1 MKVGLKVRL
10 LGISFIGM
18 VSLLLITLLVSL
30 KFSGDS
36 QQAQLQASIELLDR
50 ESSTQQEVL
59 NASLQRKAENLVSLL
74 SMIAPDAI
82 VSFDFDTLEQY
93 ANSAV
98 QDDEIH
104 WVRFLD
110 MDQGAL
116 AESAHE
122 EHGSHLTENR
132 VTKELLMEGDPV
144 GYLEIYLLQER
155 INTAVKT
162 MNQRAS
168 TFKQNM
174 EMDVSKSRQETVA
187 WSVGVGVITLLIA
200 LVLTAV
206 LIKTGIITPIRK
218 VNHYFEESGA
228 GNYSNQIDLSRN
240 DEIGKMMHDLSEM
253 QTHLADKVEQIQQ
266 SEQRA
271 LRIQEA
277 VNRVSTPL
285 MVTDEGGAIL
295 FENIQLQEHLAGLE
309 QQDGKRGN
317 QLLEE
322 EIQLHLKQADLSRAR
337 WSDDFAFVDR
347 TIRARFNQVVD
358 EQNAVVGYAIEWVD
372 LTEQIRAQDQVASLV
387 SSAAQG
393 ELDKRL
399 DTTTFD
405 GFIAKLA
412 EEINQMLDAVAN
424 PINEVVRVV
433 RLQAEGD
440 LTQAMEGKYQGHFK
454 TLQDDINTM
463 AQRLR
468 AVVHDIVQ
476 GAEDISQG
484 AHQISEGSANLSQRT
499 QQQAA
504 SVEET
509 AASMEQMTA
518 TVSQNSDNAD
528 KADQLSKHAR
538 HIAESGSD
546 VMHGA
551 VDSMEKVHES
561 SAKIVDI
568 IATIDGLAFQT
579 NLLAL
584 NAAVEAARAGDHG
597 RGFAVVA
604 GEVRNLAQRSADS
617 ASEIKALIEDSIEK
631 IEVGSNQVNQAGE
644 NLDKIVE
651 AVRNVSD
658 IVEDIAAAS
667 AQQSAGI
674 AQVDRAVNEL
684 DNTTQQNAALVEEV
698 AASSS
703 EMDEHAVNLR
713 KGVGYFKTG

>member
-144 GYLEIYLLQER
+144 GDLEIYLLQER

-218 VNHYFEESGA
+218 VNHYFEEIGA

-504 SVEET
+504 LPCGMGNLILRG
-509 AASMEQMTA
+509 ASCL
-518 TVSQNSDNAD
+518 D
-528 KADQLSKHAR
+528 
-538 HIAESGSD
+538 
-546 VMHGA
+546 
-551 VDSMEKVHES
+551 
-561 SAKIVDI
+561 
-568 IATIDGLAFQT
+568 AFST
-579 NLLAL
+579 YP
-584 NAAVEAARAGDHG
+584 
-597 RGFAVVA
+597 
-604 GEVRNLAQRSADS
+604 VR
-617 ASEIKALIEDSIEK
+617 
-631 IEVGSNQVNQAGE
+631 
-644 NLDKIVE
+644 
-651 AVRNVSD
+651 
-658 IVEDIAAAS
+658 
-667 AQQSAGI
+667 
-674 AQVDRAVNEL
+674 
-684 DNTTQQNAALVEEV
+684 T
-698 AASSS
+698 
-703 EMDEHAVNLR
+703 
-713 KGVGYFKTG
+713 